1 MNRADSDWHPG
12 QERSILDPATTFN
25 PFPAMPDTPDSRSWL
40 TLARR
45 LCLQY
50 NTGWWLDR
58 LNPLLVTLAIL
69 SATAIVLLRTFAMP
83 LTSLWFLVPVGVL
96 TLTALAGSYW
106 WARRRFMRPA
116 QALVR
121 IEDRLGLCNALTC
134 AAAGVGEW
142 PQAKSPAGTDTPA
155 GFRWR
160 WGMTLLPVAASVA
173 VVLLALLIPVTPVE
187 ATRPKPSQPS
197 GWDQLEDY
205 VETLKEQ
212 NIIEE
217 KALEEVQEKI
227 EELKSQPESEWFSH
241 SSLEATDSL
250 RQSLSHEIQ
259 NLGNEMATAERGLS
273 TLENYSGQLSQE
285 EREKVLND
293 YQQAVQGLNS
303 GALPMNSA
311 MRQALSQIDPSQLG
325 SMELS
330 SLSQEQLDQ
339 LKKALKEGSAACQK
353 CAGSGEGLPTLG
365 EGTGPGKSGNGQ
377 GQGQGQG
384 EGPGNGGT
392 SRGPGTAPLTF
403 GDENKLGTK
412 NLESLQNPDLS
423 HVAPGELISV
433 GETKFDL
440 DKTPRGPQQAGAVTG
455 VGQGGDAVWRESL
468 VPAEREVLKKFFKK
482 PATAK

>member
-1 MNRADSDWHPG
+1 
-12 QERSILDPATTFN
+12 
-25 PFPAMPDTPDSRSWL
+25 
-40 TLARR
+40 
-45 LCLQY
+45 
-50 NTGWWLDR
+50 
-58 LNPLLVTLAIL
+58 
-69 SATAIVLLRTFAMP
+69 
-83 LTSLWFLVPVGVL
+83 
-96 TLTALAGSYW
+96 
-106 WARRRFMRPA
+106 
-116 QALVR
+116 
-121 IEDRLGLCNALTC
+121 
-134 AAAGVGEW
+134 
-142 PQAKSPAGTDTPA
+142 
-155 GFRWR
+155 
-160 WGMTLLPVAASVA
+160 WGMTLLPVAASLA

-187 ATRPKPSQPS
+187 ATRSTPSQPS

-205 VETLKEQ
+205 VETLKDQ

-250 RQSLSHEIQ
+250 RQSLSREIQ

-325 SMELS
+325 AMPLN

-339 LKKALKEGSAACQK
+339 LKKALKEGAAACQK
-353 CAGSGEGLPTLG
+353 CAGSGDGLPALEAG
-365 EGTGPGKSGNGQ
+365 SGPGKSGNGQ
-377 GQGQGQG
+377 GQGD
-384 EGPGNGGT
+384 GPGNGGI

-403 GDENKLGTK
+403 GDETKLGTK

-482 PATAK
+482 PETAK

>member
-1 MNRADSDWHPG
+1 
-12 QERSILDPATTFN
+12 
-25 PFPAMPDTPDSRSWL
+25 MPDTPDSRSWL

-250 RQSLSHEIQ
+250 RQSLSREIQ

-353 CAGSGEGLPTLG
+353 CAGSGEGLPTL
-365 EGTGPGKSGNGQ
+365 EKGTGPGKSGNGQ